1 MKEEK
6 VIKKQLRKNMLFNL
20 LAFGLI
26 FSVLGVIIYSQ
37 FRISLY
43 KSADDE
49 LLNMKNRRGII
60 DKVNYGEL
68 PDIDIDDEK
77 ENEIQRVEPPT
88 KNGKVNPPD
97 IEEYQQMHGEENS
110 VNPRLIYIY
119 RDENG
124 NVVDNKSSFANN
136 SDFIN
141 IDFDKDNLESVYEV
155 TIDGNYKYR
164 AINHKEEQNGEVV
177 YLQILINVDAENAI
191 VESFRNNLII
201 CIAVSMVLSIV
212 ASYILSRKT
221 LKPIIVS
228 WNKQT
233 EFVQNASHELRTPLT
248 IIQAKQELLLDE
260 PQAKIIDKVE
270 EINTSISETRRMA
283 RLVKDLMQLAKAD
296 SNKVE
301 LDKELVDIDKLIAE
315 VTNPFIEMAEIQKKK
330 FALDLKYGK
339 NINIDKNKIHQVLV
353 IILDNALKY
362 TEKNDEI
369 SVVTFEKDSKCVI
382 QIKDTGIGIS
392 DEGINHIFDRFYRE
406 DKARSR
412 ETGGSG
418 LGLSIASHI
427 IELHGGSIKA
437 MHNEDKGT
445 IIEIKLK

>member
-6 VIKKQLRKNMLFNL
+6 VIKSQLRKNMIFNMV
-20 LAFGLI
+20 AFAII

-49 LLNMKNRRGII
+49 LLNMKNRTGII
-60 DKVNYGEL
+60 HRINRNQNMQNDDSNMEQRIAPPNANGNEKMVAPDGENT
-68 PDIDIDDEK
+68 I
-77 ENEIQRVEPPT
+77 
-88 KNGKVNPPD
+88 
-97 IEEYQQMHGEENS
+97 
-110 VNPRLIYIY
+110 NPRLIYIY
-119 RDENG
+119 RNESG
-124 NVVDNKSSFANN
+124 EVVEDKSSTFS
-136 SDFIN
+136 SDSFDN
-141 IDFDKDNLESVYEV
+141 IEFDKNNTDEVYEV
-155 TIDGNYKYR
+155 TINGKYKYR
-164 AINHKEEQNGEVV
+164 AINRKIEENGEIS

-191 VESFRNNLII
+191 VDSFRINLIV
-201 CIAVSMVLSIV
+201 CIVVSMVLSII
-212 ASYILSRKT
+212 ASYVLSRKT
-221 LKPIIVS
+221 LKPIILS

-270 EINTSISETRRMA
+270 EINTSINETRRMA

-296 SNKVE
+296 SNKIE
-301 LDKELVDIDKLIAE
+301 LDKEMADIDGLIGE
-315 VTNPFIEMAEIQKKK
+315 VTKPFVEMAEVQGKK
-330 FALDLKYGK
+330 FNLDLKYGK
-339 NINIDKNKIHQVLV
+339 NISIDKNKIHQVLV
-353 IILDNALKY
+353 IILDNSLKY
-362 TEKNDEI
+362 TEKGNEI
-369 SVVTFEKDSKCVI
+369 TVETQEKDSKCVI

-392 DEGINHIFDRFYRE
+392 DEGIAHIFDRFYRE

-427 IELHGGSIKA
+427 IDLHGGSIKA
-437 MHNEDKGT
+437 MHNQPKGT